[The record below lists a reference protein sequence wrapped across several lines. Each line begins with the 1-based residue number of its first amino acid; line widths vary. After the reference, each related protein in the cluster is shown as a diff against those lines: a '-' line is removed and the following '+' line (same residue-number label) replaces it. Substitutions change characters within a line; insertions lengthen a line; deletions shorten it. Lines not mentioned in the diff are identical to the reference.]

1 MTATVQITDLE
12 DEEAF
17 DAYMEHVDA
26 DLRGRGVAIPH
37 RSFNAFSRLQRDTG
51 TVLPFGDPWHGR
63 VHSWF
68 TEKYRSA
75 MRPTVHRRRVL
86 VMLGGEPKSMHMPL
100 TYGRVLIQLTEILD
114 ISDKFLERIP
124 PEEVQQLITLAK
136 SVVPALKSTE
146 ALPAELF
153 DDWQTSVDSAL
164 NVPAAYGHSKWASAQ
179 TVEKVLGKYIR
190 RKGGGQPPRPRG
202 HELSVIAKR
211 AEQLGLPSVDR
222 TLLAAVD
229 TRPAARYRDP
239 HHPVAAAEAVT
250 ANQAALFI
258 CAEIAKGWAPASLP

>member
-1 MTATVQITDLE
+1 MTATIRIADLE
-12 DEEAF
+12 NEPAF
-17 DAYMEHVDA
+17 DAYMEQADA
-26 DLRGRGVAIPH
+26 DLRGERIAIPH
-37 RSFNAFSRLQRDTG
+37 RPFNAFSRLQRDTG
-51 TVLPFGDPWHGR
+51 TVLPFGDPWHTR

-75 MRPTVHRRRVL
+75 MKPTVHRRRVL
-86 VMLGGEPKSMHMPL
+86 VMLGGEPKPMHVPL
-100 TYGRVLIQLTEILD
+100 IYGRVPVQLTEILD

-124 PEEVQQLITLAK
+124 PAEVQEIIALAK

-164 NVPAAYGHSKWASAQ
+164 NVPAAYAHSKWASAQ

-190 RKGGGQPPRPRG
+190 SKGGGQPPRPRG
-202 HELSVIAKR
+202 HELSVIAER
-211 AEQLGLPSVDR
+211 AEQLGLPCVDR
-222 TLLAAVD
+222 KLLAAVD
-229 TRPAARYRDP
+229 ARPAARYRDP
-239 HHPVAAAEAVT
+239 HHPVVAAEAVT

-258 CAEIAKGWAPASLP
+258 CAEIAKGWTLASAH

>member
-1 MTATVQITDLE
+1 MTATVQIADLE
-12 DEEAF
+12 NDAAF
-17 DAYMEHVDA
+17 DAYMERVDA
-26 DLRGRGVAIPH
+26 DLRGQGIAIPH
-37 RSFNAFSRLQRDTG
+37 RSFNAFSRLQRHTG
-51 TVLPFGDPWHGR
+51 TVLPFGDPWYGR
-63 VHSWF
+63 VHAWF

-75 MRPTVHRRRVL
+75 TRRPVHRRRVL
-86 VMLGGEPKSMHMPL
+86 VMLGGDPTPMHMPL
-100 TYGRVLIQLTEILD
+100 IYGRVLIQLTDIFD

-124 PEEVQQLITLAK
+124 PAEVQQLIALAK

-164 NVPAAYGHSKWASAQ
+164 NVPAAYGRSKWASAQ

-202 HELSVIAKR
+202 HELSVIAER
-211 AEQLGLPSVDR
+211 AEQLGLPYVDR

-239 HHPVAAAEAVT
+239 HHPVTAVEAVT

-258 CAEIAKGWAPASLP
+258 CAEIAKSWTLASPP